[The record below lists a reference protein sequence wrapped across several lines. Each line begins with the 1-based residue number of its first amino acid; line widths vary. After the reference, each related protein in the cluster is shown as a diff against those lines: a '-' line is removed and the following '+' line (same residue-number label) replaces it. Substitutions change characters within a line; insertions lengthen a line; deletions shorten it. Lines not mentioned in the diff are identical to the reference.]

1 MEKKIRNEKCSA
13 FVCSCKAH
21 MSIILTPLLTKMK
34 EVILEEVCMFPSLA
48 SSWPIWL
55 CGVEDAKVGSS
66 WHE

>member
-1 MEKKIRNEKCSA
+1 
-13 FVCSCKAH
+13 